1 MPSPTPTLTIR
12 EIEGFLHGHRL
23 SSNDSGRVGVEVEWL
38 TFLTANPVERVGP
51 AQMAGALERLGGLPS
66 RGNVTFEPGG
76 QLELSTIAH
85 PGIAKAT
92 TALAD
97 DRDAIRG
104 ALATQGIELVAIGF
118 DPVRPMQRVIDAPR
132 YEAMESHFD
141 AAGADGRNMMCGTA
155 AIQVSVDFDG
165 PSSVED
171 RWRLAHEIG
180 PVVAAAFANSP
191 LRRSA
196 RSGDVEPSGFRSTRL
211 ATWAAMDSSR
221 TSPVLNGNGN
231 GHAQDRDLAAG
242 WLRYAL
248 DAQVMLIRSRRER
261 YEPIVDPLPFRRWM
275 EQGHELGYPTL
286 GDFEYHLTTLFPPI
300 RPSGRLELRMIDT
313 LGDPWWRAAV
323 ALVTAML
330 DDGEAA
336 EVASRS
342 VEKGGSRAA
351 WDNAALHALDDPVL
365 AQSALKCFDAA
376 LDALPRLGADKE
388 TLDASAEFID
398 RYVARGRCPADDLL
412 DTWRRGESLAAT
424 FELGS

>member
-12 EIEGFLHGHRL
+12 DIEGFLREHRL
-23 SSNDSGRVGVEVEWL
+23 SSTDSGRVGVEVEWL
-38 TFLTANPVERVGP
+38 TFHADNPVERVVP
-51 AQMAGALERLGGLPS
+51 AQMVGALEELGGLPS
-66 RGNVTFEPGG
+66 KGSVTFEPGG

-85 PGIAKAT
+85 PGITKAT
-92 TALAD
+92 AALAD
-97 DRDAIRG
+97 DRAAIRG
-104 ALATQGIELVAIGF
+104 ALVTQGIELVAIGF
-118 DPVRPMQRVIDAPR
+118 DPVRSMQRVLDAPR

-141 AAGADGRNMMCGTA
+141 AAGTDGRSMMCGTA
-155 AIQVSVDFDG
+155 AIQVSVDFNG
-165 PSSVED
+165 PTPVEE

-191 LRRSA
+191 LRCSP
-196 RSGDVEPSGFRSTRL
+196 SGEVEPSGFRSTRL

-231 GHAQDRDLAAG
+231 GHAGGSDLASS

-248 DAQVMLIRSRRER
+248 DAQVMLIRSKRER
-261 YEPIVDPLPFRRWM
+261 YEPIVDPLPFRRWI

-313 LGDPWWRAAV
+313 VGDPWWRAAV

-336 EVASRS
+336 EVASLAI
-342 VEKGGSRAA
+342 EKGGVRAA
-351 WDNAALHALDDPVL
+351 WDNAALHALDDPAL
-365 AQSALKCFDAA
+365 AKSAMKCFDAA

-388 TLDASAEFID
+388 TLDASAEFVD

>member
-1 MPSPTPTLTIR
+1 MPSPTPTLAIR
-12 EIEGFLHGHRL
+12 DIEGFLREHRL
-23 SSNDSGRVGVEVEWL
+23 GSTDSGRVGVEIEWL
-38 TFLTANPVERVGP
+38 TFRADNPVERVTPEQMVGP
-51 AQMAGALERLGGLPS
+51 LEKLGGLPS
-66 RGNVTFEPGG
+66 KGTVTFEPGG

-85 PGIAKAT
+85 HGIANT
-92 TALAD
+92 TA
-97 DRDAIRG
+97 
-104 ALATQGIELVAIGF
+104 ALAGDRAAIQRALAAHGIELVSIGF
-118 DPVRPMQRVIDAPR
+118 DPVRPMERVLDAPR
-132 YEAMESHFD
+132 YQAMERHFD
-141 AAGADGRNMMCGTA
+141 AAGVDGRSMMCGTA
-155 AIQVSVDFDG
+155 AIQVSVDFSG
-165 PSSVED
+165 STSVEE
-171 RWRLAHEIG
+171 RWRLAHQIG

-196 RSGDVEPSGFRSTRL
+196 SGKVEPSGFRSTRL
-211 ATWAAMDSSR
+211 ATWAAVDSSR
-221 TSPVLNGNGN
+221 ASPVLNGNGN
-231 GHAQDRDLAAG
+231 GHAGDSNLASS

-248 DAQVMLIRSRRER
+248 DAQVMLIRSNRER
-261 YEPIVDPLPFRRWM
+261 YEPIIDPLPFRRWI

-286 GDFEYHLTTLFPPI
+286 GDFEYHLTTLFPPV

-313 LGDPWWRAAV
+313 VGDPWWRAAV

-342 VEKGGSRAA
+342 IARGDVRAA
-351 WDNAALHALDDPVL
+351 WDNAALHALDHPVL
-365 AQSALKCFDAA
+365 GRSALKCFDAA

-388 TLDASAEFID
+388 TLDASAEFVD